1 MKLNLLSITTLLCG
15 LLLLG
20 SCAKDEPR
28 GAIKKDRPDD
38 GPRVSVA
45 LDLDVAIGT
54 FAGDQPAPQTGRAF
68 TSAQTPI
75 TVKDGKK
82 SEVDDDYKPTGVM
95 QKILSIARD
104 QFIKNNPT
112 ADVLL
117 KLTYYN
123 EEGEERTELFPLK
136 MVYEEKRGCY
146 RLKGSLPLPQ
156 DAVEYM
162 KKYKDTALPFDL
174 YMGGSSYDA
183 TSNSL
188 RVGSVMQEVSLSS
201 LASTPINL
209 PIPYTF
215 TSPASITLKEE
226 GGIYV
231 LTWYGDG
238 EQPLYMTP
246 QGSLLLVTFRNNM
259 KEDVTFDGITAIS
272 NSFICPREG
281 SSFGL
286 SLDDGWSWSGNR
298 GFISPYNYPTKT
310 SIDGVTGFGYDY
322 YSKTFSSPQYT
333 VAKGGA
339 LSDKALLFW
348 GINPD
353 WRGEIAGSV
362 DITPHPGVSLIHV
375 YAKNAKIGGREIT
388 RPDYHIAPIGGASFD
403 PWRGRA
409 YTLNCEFYEQPRQ
422 ALGYLDKGYLYKDVT
437 WKHHEF
443 DGAGSRDPD
452 TYATAAMRAVPLASA
467 TEAGEVLSG
476 AVTTSKGK
484 MRVMNRAWLNLTSLL
499 YPIEFMDDLT
509 SSTSSFKDGGQLF
522 GKGKKGYDYRVHH
535 YWDQLPYKATNDD
548 ASEFSV
554 KGFYCTDYI
563 RKDQRAT
570 AGEPA
575 TAYRQLYVRDRAPNP
590 YPIYSPYVGRHYR
603 SPYQTVM
610 RYRTKPVRANVGIY
624 ANAIVMESLYL
635 GKYFFGNVMTTPLY
649 VGEYKEGTPFR
660 YVQDDEVFDSPQRTD
675 RVSRVLISADRV
687 NGVSES
693 DLLKPYAEV
702 RQMPM
707 VHAYQFFHW
716 GDVPKS
722 PGESRGESWESS
734 AMRATSVSDL
744 LARIETFSAFGRTV
758 EENRFYSYRG
768 YAGGY
773 VFNRAAT
780 ASSSEGVKIGFRNHS
795 YQALRAYSTKYQ
807 GNDGFRNNAN

>member
-1 MKLNLLSITTLLCG
+1 M
-15 LLLLG
+15 
-20 SCAKDEPR
+20 
-28 GAIKKDRPDD
+28 
-38 GPRVSVA
+38 
-45 LDLDVAIGT
+45 
-54 FAGDQPAPQTGRAF
+54 
-68 TSAQTPI
+68 SA
-75 TVKDGKK
+75 
-82 SEVDDDYKPTGVM
+82 
-95 QKILSIARD
+95 
-104 QFIKNNPT
+104 
-112 ADVLL
+112 
-117 KLTYYN
+117 
-123 EEGEERTELFPLK
+123 
-136 MVYEEKRGCY
+136 
-146 RLKGSLPLPQ
+146 
-156 DAVEYM
+156 
-162 KKYKDTALPFDL
+162 
-174 YMGGSSYDA
+174 
-183 TSNSL
+183 
-188 RVGSVMQEVSLSS
+188 
-201 LASTPINL
+201 PINL

-215 TSPASITLKEE
+215 ANPASFYLKEE
-226 GGIYV
+226 DGIYV
-231 LTWYGDG
+231 LTWDDENGGG
-238 EQPLYMTP
+238 EPLYMDP
-246 QGSLLLVTFRNNM
+246 EGSLLLVTFRNNM

-286 SLDDGWSWSGNR
+286 SLDDARTWSGSR

-310 SIDGVTGFGYDY
+310 SIDGGTGLGYDY
-322 YSKTFSSPQYT
+322 FSKTFSSPQYT

-348 GINPD
+348 GVNPNWD
-353 WRGEIAGSV
+353 GDGDGSIEV
-362 DITPHPGVSLIHV
+362 APHPGVSLIHV
-375 YAKNAKIGGREIT
+375 YAQNAKIGGREIT
-388 RPDYHIAPIGGASFD
+388 RPDYHIAPIGGASFT
-403 PWRGRA
+403 PVWGKA

-422 ALGYLDKGYLYKDVT
+422 ALGYLDKGYLYKDGT

-522 GKGKKGYDYRVHH
+522 GKGKKGYDYRVHR

-554 KGFYCTDYI
+554 EGFYCTDYI

-575 TAYRQLYVRDRAPNP
+575 TAYRQLYVRDRENRSGSDHR
-590 YPIYSPYVGRHYR
+590 YSYYGKRYR

-610 RYRTKPVRANVGIY
+610 RYRTKPVRANGEIY

-660 YVQDDEVFDSPQRTD
+660 YVQDDEVFDSPERTD

-693 DLLKPYAEV
+693 NLLKPYAEV

-716 GDVPKS
+716 GDDLLSGAETGYEKC
-722 PGESRGESWESS
+722 WESS

-744 LARIETFSAFGRTV
+744 LAWIERFSKYGRTPQA
-758 EENRFYSYRG
+758 NRFYSYRG
-768 YAGGY
+768 YTGGY
-773 VFNRAAT
+773 VYNYAT
-780 ASSSEGVKIGFRNHS
+780 TPSSSKSDGVKGGFRNHS

>member
-1 MKLNLLSITTLLCG
+1 
-15 LLLLG
+15 
-20 SCAKDEPR
+20 
-28 GAIKKDRPDD
+28 
-38 GPRVSVA
+38 
-45 LDLDVAIGT
+45 
-54 FAGDQPAPQTGRAF
+54 
-68 TSAQTPI
+68 
-75 TVKDGKK
+75 
-82 SEVDDDYKPTGVM
+82 M

-117 KLTYYN
+117 MLEYLEDPDDPNGPSTIP
-123 EEGEERTELFPLK
+123 TEFIPIK
-136 MVYEEKRGCY
+136 MVYEEERGCY
-146 RLKGSLPLPQ
+146 RLKGPVSLPQ
-156 DAVEYM
+156 RIVEWL
-162 KKYKDTALPFDL
+162 KKDDRNVLDFQL
-174 YMGGSSYDA
+174 YMGGSSYDGQ
-183 TSNSL
+183 SNSF
-188 RVGSVMQEVSLSS
+188 RVGRVMQEVSLSS

-209 PIPYTF
+209 PILYRFIDPVGL
-215 TSPASITLKEE
+215 SLKEE
-226 GGIYV
+226 DGVDVLSWASGG
-231 LTWYGDG
+231 T
-238 EQPLYMTP
+238 EPLYMEP
-246 QGSLLLVTFRNNM
+246 MGSLLLVTFRNNRT
-259 KEDVTFDGITAIS
+259 EDVTFDGITAIS
-272 NSFICPREG
+272 NSFACPRDG
-281 SSFGL
+281 SSFANMRLRGGA
-286 SLDDGWSWSGNR
+286 SSDWEEGR
-298 GFISPYNYPTKT
+298 GFISPYNYPNKHNHARMRE
-310 SIDGVTGFGYDY
+310 SDYDTF
-322 YSKTFSSPQYT
+322 SKTFSSPQYT

-348 GINPD
+348 GINPNWSSGPNHLQTD
-353 WRGEIAGSV
+353 DVAPFPSV
-362 DITPHPGVSLIHV
+362 GLIHV
-375 YAKNAKIGGREIT
+375 YAQNAKIGEQEIA
-388 RPDYHIAPIGGASFD
+388 RPDYRIAPIGGALFF
-403 PWRGRA
+403 PGEGKA
-409 YTLNCEFYEQPRQ
+409 YTLNCEFYEPPRQ
-422 ALGYLDKGYLYKDVT
+422 ALGYLDKGYLYKDGT

-484 MRVMNRAWLNLTSLL
+484 MRVMDRAWLNLTSLL
-499 YPIEFMDDLT
+499 HPIEFMDDLT
-509 SSTSSFKDGGQLF
+509 SSSSTFVDGSQFF
-522 GKGKKGYDYRVHH
+522 GKGPKGYDYRVHH
-535 YWDQLPYKATNDD
+535 YKDQLPYKATNDD
-548 ASEFSV
+548 TSEFSV
-554 KGFYCTDYI
+554 GSFDCTDYI

-575 TAYRQLYVRDRAPNP
+575 TAYRQLYVRDRENRRGSDHR
-590 YPIYSPYVGRHYR
+590 YSYYGKRYR

-693 DLLKPYAEV
+693 NLLKPYAEV

-716 GDVPKS
+716 GDDLLSGAETGYEKC
-722 PGESRGESWESS
+722 WESS

-744 LARIETFSAFGRTV
+744 LVRIERFSEYGRTPQA
-758 EENRFYSYRG
+758 NRFYSYRG
-768 YAGGY
+768 YTGGY
-773 VFNRAAT
+773 VYNYAT
-780 ASSSEGVKIGFRNHS
+780 TPSSSEGVKIGFRNHS